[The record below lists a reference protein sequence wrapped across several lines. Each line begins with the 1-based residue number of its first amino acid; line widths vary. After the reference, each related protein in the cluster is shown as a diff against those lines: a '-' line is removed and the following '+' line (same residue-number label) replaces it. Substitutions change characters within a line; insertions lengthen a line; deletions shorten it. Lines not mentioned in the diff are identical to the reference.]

1 VSDEYAAEREGE
13 GERANLA
20 VTELL
25 AKLAERTNE
34 LQGVQAELAERT
46 NDLQRLQAEFSN
58 YKKRVERDRQAVKEA
73 AVAGALSEL
82 LPVLDDIGRAR
93 EHGELE
99 GGFRQVGESFEAV
112 VAKLGLVR
120 FGAAGEVFDPNLHEA
135 LMSTTSPDVDE
146 VTVAALF
153 RPGYRIGE
161 RIVRPAQVQVAE
173 PGPAPEAEEAPAVS
187 VSASGP
193 NPGLGKASGES
204 AASSAGAS
212 TASAKKKSASNG
224 DAEPAEPTG
233 PADRAERTDQTE
245 SAEPAPDVDDDDD
258 SGL

>member
-1 VSDEYAAEREGE
+1 MSDEYAAEREGE

-46 NDLQRLQAEFSN
+46 NDVQRLQAEFSN
-58 YKKRVERDRQAVKEA
+58 YKKRVERDRQVVKET

-99 GGFRQVGESFEAV
+99 GGFRQVGEAFEAV
-112 VAKLGLVR
+112 VAKLGLAR

-146 VTVAALF
+146 VTVAVLF

-161 RIVRPAQVQVAE
+161 RVVRAAQVQVAE
-173 PGPAPEAEEAPAVS
+173 PGPAPEAEKP
-187 VSASGP
+187 
-193 NPGLGKASGES
+193 
-204 AASSAGAS
+204 
-212 TASAKKKSASNG
+212 
-224 DAEPAEPTG
+224 
-233 PADRAERTDQTE
+233 
-245 SAEPAPDVDDDDD
+245 AEPAPAPAAAKAKSAAKSASGSAGANSANNANNGNGNTGTAKAPPEPPAEVDDDDD

>member
-1 VSDEYAAEREGE
+1 MSDEYAAEREGE

-58 YKKRVERDRQAVKEA
+58 YKKRVERDRQAVKDA

-120 FGAAGEVFDPNLHEA
+120 FGASGEVFDPNLHEA

-146 VTVAALF
+146 VTVATLF

-173 PGPAPEAEEAPAVS
+173 PGPAPEAEEPPAPPAQAP
-187 VSASGP
+187 ASGP
-193 NPGLGKASGES
+193 TPGPGKASGES
-204 AASSAGAS
+204 TSSSAGP
-212 TASAKKKSASNG
+212 ASAKKKTAADG
-224 DAEPAEPTG
+224 DAEPAG
-233 PADRAERTDQTE
+233 SDKRAERTDQTE
-245 SAEPAPDVDDDDD
+245 SAESAPDVDDDDD

>member
-1 VSDEYAAEREGE
+1 MSDEYAAEREGE

-34 LQGVQAELAERT
+34 LQGVQTELAERT

-58 YKKRVERDRQAVKEA
+58 YKKRVERDRQVVKET
-73 AVAGALSEL
+73 AVAGAVSEL

-99 GGFRQVGESFEAV
+99 GGFRQVGEAFESV
-112 VAKLGLVR
+112 VAKLGLTR
-120 FGAAGEVFDPNLHEA
+120 FGAAGELFDPNLHEA

-146 VTVAALF
+146 VTVAVLF

-161 RIVRPAQVQVAE
+161 RVVRAAQVQVAE
-173 PGPAPEAEEAPAVS
+173 PGPAPEAEPAPAP
-187 VSASGP
+187 AP
-193 NPGLGKASGES
+193 KPAPAPERPAKGKS
-204 AASSAGAS
+204 AAKGAAGGNKA
-212 TASAKKKSASNG
+212 
-224 DAEPAEPTG
+224 AEQPAVE
-233 PADRAERTDQTE
+233 
-245 SAEPAPDVDDDDD
+245 VDDDDD

>member
-46 NDLQRLQAEFSN
+46 NDVQRLQAEFSN
-58 YKKRVERDRQAVKEA
+58 YKKRVERDRQVVKET

-99 GGFRQVGESFEAV
+99 GGFRQVGEAFEAV
-112 VAKLGLVR
+112 VAKLGLAR

-146 VTVAALF
+146 VTVAVLF

-161 RIVRPAQVQVAE
+161 RVVRAAQVQVAE
-173 PGPAPEAEEAPAVS
+173 PGPAPEAEKP
-187 VSASGP
+187 
-193 NPGLGKASGES
+193 
-204 AASSAGAS
+204 
-212 TASAKKKSASNG
+212 
-224 DAEPAEPTG
+224 
-233 PADRAERTDQTE
+233 
-245 SAEPAPDVDDDDD
+245 AEPAPAPAAAKAKSAAKSASGSAGANNANNANNGNGNTGTAKAAPEPPAEVDDDDD

>member
-34 LQGVQAELAERT
+34 LQGVQTELAERT

-58 YKKRVERDRQAVKEA
+58 YKKRVERDRQVVKET

-99 GGFRQVGESFEAV
+99 GGFRQVGEAFESV
-112 VAKLGLVR
+112 VGKLGLAR
-120 FGAAGEVFDPNLHEA
+120 FGAAGELFDPNLHEA

-146 VTVAALF
+146 VTVAVLF

-161 RIVRPAQVQVAE
+161 RVVRAAQVQVAE
-173 PGPAPEAEEAPAVS
+173 PGPAPETEAPAPEP
-187 VSASGP
+187 AP
-193 NPGLGKASGES
+193 KPKPAAS
-204 AASSAGAS
+204 AAKSTSSGNGGTSGNGNGGNSGNGS
-212 TASAKKKSASNG
+212 TSGNG
-224 DAEPAEPTG
+224 GNGGNKA
-233 PADRAERTDQTE
+233 
-245 SAEPAPDVDDDDD
+245 SAEPAVEVDDDDD

>member
-46 NDLQRLQAEFSN
+46 NDVQRLQAEFSN
-58 YKKRVERDRQAVKEA
+58 YKKRVERDRQVVKET

-99 GGFRQVGESFEAV
+99 GGFRQVGEAFEAV
-112 VAKLGLVR
+112 VAKLGLAR

-146 VTVAALF
+146 VTVAVLF

-161 RIVRPAQVQVAE
+161 RVVRAAQVQVAE
-173 PGPAPEAEEAPAVS
+173 PGPAPEAEKPAEPAAVPATAKAK
-187 VSASGP
+187 SASAA
-193 NPGLGKASGES
+193 KSTSSGS
-204 AASSAGAS
+204 SASSADNGNNGNGTTGTAEAAS
-212 TASAKKKSASNG
+212 
-224 DAEPAEPTG
+224 EPPAE
-233 PADRAERTDQTE
+233 
-245 SAEPAPDVDDDDD
+245 VDDDDD

>member
-1 VSDEYAAEREGE
+1 VSDEYAAEPGGE

-58 YKKRVERDRQAVKEA
+58 YKKRVERDRQVVKET

-99 GGFRQVGESFEAV
+99 GGFRQVGEAFEAV
-112 VAKLGLVR
+112 VAKQGLAR

-135 LMSTTSPDVDE
+135 LMSITSPDVDE
-146 VTVAALF
+146 VTVAVLF

-161 RIVRPAQVQVAE
+161 RVVRPAQVQVAE
-173 PGPAPEAEEAPAVS
+173 PGPAPEAEPAPEPAKPKPSAPA
-187 VSASGP
+187 A
-193 NPGLGKASGES
+193 S
-204 AASSAGAS
+204 AA
-212 TASAKKKSASNG
+212 KSAPNG
-224 DAEPAEPTG
+224 NGNGAGNGSGNKAAAEPAVE
-233 PADRAERTDQTE
+233 
-245 SAEPAPDVDDDDD
+245 VDDDDD